1 MIGTSSLWPNPHSS
15 RLQLWV
21 AARSGWRGKI
31 GNCSRTQ
38 FMIFLDPGSSNR
50 TSLSPLS
57 CLLAAHQLIR
67 GQGCVLN
74 WRGGRTQIF
83 NMDQSS
89 KSLTVQSKTWVL
101 LKIIKKRCVL
111 ITKRQVTKI
120 GKSQDGETAEDLVA
134 TCAHLFNQR
143 RPALMVKWLLSS
155 NFLPICSLFGNTFSL
170 FKGILRG
177 ICYGETLYLNI
188 IQSQTVVKWHWSP
201 VETAHILGQR
211 FSILLLSLD
220 VSLSQCDSVP

>member
-1 MIGTSSLWPNPHSS
+1 M
-15 RLQLWV
+15 QLWV

-57 CLLAAHQLIR
+57 CWLTAHQLIR
-67 GQGCVLN
+67 GQGYVLN

-101 LKIIKKRCVL
+101 LKNNEKTVCVDNKAVGDQNWEESGRGNRRGPCRHL
-111 ITKRQVTKI
+111 CTFVQPASA
-120 GKSQDGETAEDLVA
+120 GLDGEIA
-134 TCAHLFNQR
+134 TLIKLFTG
-143 RPALMVKWLLSS
+143 L
-155 NFLPICSLFGNTFSL
+155 
-170 FKGILRG
+170 
-177 ICYGETLYLNI
+177 
-188 IQSQTVVKWHWSP
+188 
-201 VETAHILGQR
+201 
-211 FSILLLSLD
+211 
-220 VSLSQCDSVP
+220 

>member
-1 MIGTSSLWPNPHSS
+1 
-15 RLQLWV
+15 
-21 AARSGWRGKI
+21 
-31 GNCSRTQ
+31 
-38 FMIFLDPGSSNR
+38 MIFLDPGSSNR

-67 GQGCVLN
+67 GQGYVLN

-89 KSLTVQSKTWVL
+89 KSLTVQSKTWIL

-120 GKSQDGETAEDLVA
+120 GKSQDGETAEDLVV

-155 NFLPICSLFGNTFSL
+155 NFLPVCSLFGNTFSL

-177 ICYGETLYLNI
+177 ICYGETLALNI
-188 IQSQTVVKWHWSP
+188 REHLLKKECFLSGIARISP
-201 VETAHILGQR
+201 PPPPHPISGNLYIFFRTSKSTFCAYDKKYQ
-211 FSILLLSLD
+211 LS
-220 VSLSQCDSVP
+220 

>member
-1 MIGTSSLWPNPHSS
+1 M
-15 RLQLWV
+15 QLWV

-57 CLLAAHQLIR
+57 FLLAAHQLIR
-67 GQGCVLN
+67 GQGYVLN

-83 NMDQSS
+83 NMDQSK
-89 KSLTVQSKTWVL
+89 KSLTVQSKTWIL

-188 IQSQTVVKWHWSP
+188 IQSQTVVK
-201 VETAHILGQR
+201 
-211 FSILLLSLD
+211 
-220 VSLSQCDSVP
+220 